1 MPMANNITLTSAK
14 RSEKPGVTRS
24 KQMVPAVL
32 YGHGIENI
40 SIAIDSRKLDKV
52 FEEAGYT
59 TLINLEVDGKS
70 HPVLIKDAQ
79 LHPLKGYLTH
89 IDFHQVRLDEKVT
102 ADVPLTFEGE
112 SPAVKDKG
120 GVLIRN
126 FDSLEVEALPQN
138 LPHEIKI
145 DISKFTEFDKPFQV
159 KDIVLPEGVELLHEL
174 EDVIALVQ
182 APRTEEELE
191 ELSTEATEDVSAV
204 EGVKEEVPA
213 EEGETVAEESKE

>member
-1 MPMANNITLTSAK
+1 MINSF
-14 RSEKPGVTRS
+14 
-24 KQMVPAVL
+24 
-32 YGHGIENI
+32 
-40 SIAIDSRKLDKV
+40 KV
-52 FEEAGYT
+52 FVAQ
-59 TLINLEVDGKS
+59 TLNCV
-70 HPVLIKDAQ
+70 A
-79 LHPLKGYLTH
+79 LKLFNCISYY
-89 IDFHQVRLDEKVT
+89 D
-102 ADVPLTFEGE
+102 
-112 SPAVKDKG
+112 
-120 GVLIRN
+120 
-126 FDSLEVEALPQN
+126 